1 MYTHTPIQRL
11 VISFESPG
19 KCIVRPPQIVSLAA
33 PSIGRFV
40 QSAMTCC
47 WRFCCVL
54 DWTICSFIFFFF
66 FVGLVAVGR
75 EWTFPT
81 HWRNNKHG
89 ARTQG
94 WMIFCVFQPL
104 SLYSAAASSFPL
116 GGEALKATGR
126 NYIGIYYCRPKN
138 SSGRFQFGLRWY
150 EYVTWIT
157 LSWPI
162 AGTITVK
169 GIYLFLLAWL
179 KIANE
184 NNSVKDMWLLDIN
197 KQWNFVNNNKN
208 ILSCFFN

>member
-1 MYTHTPIQRL
+1 MYCTP
-11 VISFESPG
+11 S
-19 KCIVRPPQIVSLAA
+19 QIVSLAA

-40 QSAMTCC
+40 QSAMNAYDAAAAC
-47 WRFCCVL
+47 WTWPSVRL
-54 DWTICSFIFFFF
+54 FFSF

-104 SLYSAAASSFPL
+104 SQYSADASSFPL

-169 GIYLFLLAWL
+169 VYTYF
-179 KIANE
+179 
-184 NNSVKDMWLLDIN
+184 
-197 KQWNFVNNNKN
+197 
-208 ILSCFFN
+208 C

>member
-1 MYTHTPIQRL
+1 MYCTP
-11 VISFESPG
+11 SPNRQPCSSVYWAFCAKRNDMLLTLLLRAG
-19 KCIVRPPQIVSLAA
+19 LDHL
-33 PSIGRFV
+33 FV
-40 QSAMTCC
+40 Y
-47 WRFCCVL
+47 
-54 DWTICSFIFFFF
+54 FFLFF

-104 SLYSAAASSFPL
+104 SQYSADASSFPL

-138 SSGRFQFGLRWY
+138 SSGRFQF
-150 EYVTWIT
+150 
-157 LSWPI
+157 WPSLI
-162 AGTITVK
+162 WVCHLNNLVLTDCGYYNGK
-169 GIYLFLLAWL
+169 GVCIYLFLLAWL

-197 KQWNFVNNNKN
+197 KQWNFENNNKN
-208 ILSCFFN
+208 MLSCFFN